1 MGPGGRA
8 ICWLWMR
15 SLSLRLGGRRWRR
28 WLVLGFM
35 VRISRTTEPGCNI
48 ERAYCCSAHGE
59 HCQSAKKVFRVLL
72 LPFSAHAFIHDLGS
86 SQDPSL
92 ISTSIIHHFP
102 SPIPPPSSSPP
113 HKKHLLRLPPRQR
126 LNTIHHILESLLI
139 FPRRSLRPLHL
150 PSIIPLDLKRRQHNP
165 RIEPIDI
172 LLRVCGETFELL
184 DEGEELVDVVAA

>member
-92 ISTSIIHHFP
+92 ISKSIIHHFP
-102 SPIPPPSSSPP
+102 SPIPPPSSSPRTRNIYFAF
-113 HKKHLLRLPPRQR
+113 RLANASILSTTSLKVCLFSPVGPSAPSTSPP
-126 LNTIHHILESLLI
+126 LSHWISNVVNTI
-139 FPRRSLRPLHL
+139 
-150 PSIIPLDLKRRQHNP
+150 
-165 RIEPIDI
+165 
-172 LLRVCGETFELL
+172 RVSSP
-184 DEGEELVDVVAA
+184 